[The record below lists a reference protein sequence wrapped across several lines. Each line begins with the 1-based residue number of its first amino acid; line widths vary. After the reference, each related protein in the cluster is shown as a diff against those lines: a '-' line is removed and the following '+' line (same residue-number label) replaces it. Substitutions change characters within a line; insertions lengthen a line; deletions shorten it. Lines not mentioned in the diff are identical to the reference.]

1 MATNVLPRTTTQLTN
16 PQSFRRRVIAEFSI
30 RRVHCEDSFSAALFI
45 KSEIRNLVVLL
56 KFFKNTLPWGNLISV
71 SPHLGAV
78 AVVNV
83 TAGRSLCCR
92 SSRQLGG
99 LITLSGALRLTG
111 DLNCRLTRLC
121 FNARWSGGLIAED
134 SPLCAKGWPL
144 PLYVTELRQ
153 TCREMKHYS
162 LISSLSYFTTKAL
175 FSSLFFCLST
185 LERLWKC
192 SCIGVTV

>member
-1 MATNVLPRTTTQLTN
+1 MAKNVLSPHHPADKPTKFQKACHHRIFNSARSLWRQL
-16 PQSFRRRVIAEFSI
+16 FSGFVY
-30 RRVHCEDSFSAALFI
+30 R
-45 KSEIRNLVVLL
+45 IRNQ
-56 KFFKNTLPWGNLISV
+56 KSCSFTESFKNTLPWGNLISF
-71 SPHLGAV
+71 SPHLGSV

-83 TAGRSLCCR
+83 TAGPSLCCR
-92 SSRQLGG
+92 SRRQLRG

-111 DLNCRLTRLC
+111 DLQCRLTRLC

-134 SPLCAKGWPL
+134 SPLCAEGWPL

-162 LISSLSYFTTKAL
+162 LISSFSCFTTKAL

-192 SCIGVTV
+192 SCIGITV